1 MEHMPSFYF
10 EFLILNY
17 PYSFFFF
24 QNDKQNDKQN
34 EWGCVRDSSGK
45 PGAVGNRE
53 DLERIARPEG
63 ARPNVYVS
71 SLHSKKN
78 KIEPGNLFTCSCIF
92 TQYVLILT
100 NAE

>member
-1 MEHMPSFYF
+1 MPSFYF

-34 EWGCVRDSSGK
+34 EWGCVRDGSGK

-63 ARPNVYVS
+63 ARPTFPEEKLKKKKKREES
-71 SLHSKKN
+71 IPHSHCVCPTLSFFS
-78 KIEPGNLFTCSCIF
+78 E
-92 TQYVLILT
+92 
-100 NAE
+100 